1 MDESELKQG
10 GFMLDFDSI
19 DEVTI
24 PHMKGGKGYAKARM
38 KDDGQVKI
46 MRSILDPGCS
56 IGYHSHLDS
65 SEICYILEGE
75 ADCVVDGKEETVKA
89 GQVSYCPKGS
99 SHSMENKTSKPLV
112 VLCVVPKQ

>member
-1 MDESELKQG
+1 
-10 GFMLDFDSI
+10 MLDFDQI
-19 DEVTI
+19 AEVTI

-38 KDDGQVKI
+38 MDDGQVKI

-56 IGYHSHLDS
+56 IGYHQHVDS
-65 SEICYILEGE
+65 CEVCYVLEGE
-75 ADCVVDGKEETVKA
+75 ASCVVDGKEEVVKA

-99 SHSMENKTSKPLV
+99 SHSMENKTEKPLL